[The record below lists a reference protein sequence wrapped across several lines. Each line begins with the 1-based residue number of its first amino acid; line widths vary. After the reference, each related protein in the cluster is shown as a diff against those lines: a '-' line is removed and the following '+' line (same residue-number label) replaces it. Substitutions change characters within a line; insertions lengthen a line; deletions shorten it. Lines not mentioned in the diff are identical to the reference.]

1 MKIAVLG
8 GLGYIGSHL
17 TKLLVSKMHDVVVL
31 DCAFFG
37 HEHLKDVLNSPN
49 CTFVNGDIRRGD
61 DLAKVLKGADCVIHL
76 AGLVGDPAC
85 KLSEEQT
92 WLYNVESSNLI
103 ADFCNYYDVRKLIF
117 ASSCSVYGAA
127 PADVLLNTG
136 SFLNPVSLYA
146 ESKIQSEKIFFD
158 NIKNECIILRLSTVF
173 GYSPRMRFDLVAN
186 LFTIKA
192 LKEHKL
198 QVYGGTQFRPFIHCF
213 DAAMAFMKVATYK
226 GERKLNRQIFNVNVD
241 NISIKDLGELVTQI
255 VPDTELEL
263 VDIKEDDR
271 NYKVSGQKIRW
282 LLGFHPRYSL
292 YGGIIS
298 MVKDIEKQ
306 GFDDWNINKTKY
318 VNCDNFMYQ
327 CQLEGESK

>member
-17 TKLLVSKMHDVVVL
+17 THLLVSQQHDVVIL

-37 HEHLKDVLNSPN
+37 HEHLNNDLNQPN
-49 CTFVNGDIRRGD
+49 CKFIKGDIRRGD
-61 DLAKVLKGADCVIHL
+61 DLAKVFKGTDCVIHL

-103 ADFCNYYDVRKLIF
+103 ADLCNYYNVKRLIF

-127 PADVLLNTG
+127 PSDILLNTG

-158 NIKNECIILRLSTVF
+158 NMKNECMILRLSTVF

-186 LFTIKA
+186 LFAIKA
-192 LKEHKL
+192 LKERKL
-198 QVYGGTQFRPFIHCF
+198 QVYGGTQFRPFIHCY
-213 DAAMAFMKVATYK
+213 DAAMAFFKVATYK
-226 GERKLNRQIFNVNVD
+226 GEKNLNRQIFNVNVD
-241 NISIKDLGELVTQI
+241 NISIRDLGELVTQI

-263 VDIKEDDR
+263 VDVKEDDR

-282 LLGFHPRYSL
+282 LLGFYPRYSL
-292 YGGIIS
+292 SGGIVS
-298 MVKDIEKQ
+298 MIRDIEKY
-306 GFDDWNINKTKY
+306 GFDDWNTNKIKY
-318 VNCDNFMYQ
+318 VNCDNFS
-327 CQLEGESK
+327 CQLGEK